1 MKKFIL
7 TSAVLLLS
15 FSVLASTPNPPKLWN
30 NKGIAQTFKKGD
42 TVKIKAGSKSSAYV
56 LTGKVEHVCNA
67 NYIKVNGFFVAIAD
81 IDVITKYYH
90 VK

>member
-1 MKKFIL
+1 MKKLIL

-15 FSVLASTPNPPKLWN
+15 FSALASNPPKLWN
-30 NKGIAQTFKKGD
+30 NKGITQTFKKGD

-56 LTGKVEHVCNA
+56 VTGKVQHVCNA
-67 NYIKVNGFFVAIAD
+67 KYIKVNGYFVAIAD
-81 IDVITKYYH
+81 IDVIIKYYN